1 MDYKKG
7 ERVKHPR
14 RPEWGLGKVLED
26 SRDYKVHVFFTGDGR
41 KTLSLKHVEP
51 VKISGVE
58 ARSPVLDHLWIKE
71 GGDSRY
77 QSLQTSKE
85 MFLRDYPD
93 GFYDQAYLNGER
105 KNKVAAHELAQ
116 SLLDPEQL
124 EALLGQR
131 DHEEICKRALK
142 VVNATNLIFP
152 NEKLALKNGLKDPTS
167 RELFSEKLYHLLY
180 GKEDIADRFVSFA
193 RTLGEIKAAKWT
205 TLSYFLFVVFP
216 DKYIFLKPI
225 VTQMAAEL
233 SAFEINYRPDLNWK
247 TYQSVLDFSEYFRS
261 ELKDFKPRDMIDI
274 QSFMWGIGPPK

>member
-7 ERVKHPR
+7 ERVKHPG

-26 SRDYKVHVFFTGDGR
+26 RWDDKVRIFFTGEGR

-51 VKISGVE
+51 VKVSGAE
-58 ARSPVLDHLWIKE
+58 AIHPVLDHLWIKE
-71 GGDSRY
+71 GGENKY

-85 MFLRDYPD
+85 MFLKDYPD

-105 KNKVAAHELAQ
+105 NYKVAAHELAL
-116 SLLDPEQL
+116 SLIGPKQL
-124 EALLGQR
+124 EALLGQK
-131 DHEEICKRALK
+131 DYEEICQRALK
-142 VVNATNLIFP
+142 VVNATKLIFP
-152 NEKLALKNGLKDPTS
+152 NEKLALKNGLKDS
-167 RELFSEKLYHLLY
+167 KNREVFSESLYQLLY
-180 GKEDIADRFVSFA
+180 GKAEVKERFISFA
-193 RTLGEIKAAKWT
+193 RTLEGIKAAKWT
-205 TLSYFLFVVFP
+205 TLSYFLFIVFP

-225 VTQMAAEL
+225 VTQLAAEI

-274 QSFMWGIGPPK
+274 QSFMWCIGPSK